1 MSLALNFERKCR
13 TCGTDI
19 LELTC
24 GIPIFGSGLQLDHK
38 ILRYLG
44 LNVSLHD
51 DLPKCLC
58 ATCFIKVESIDKFA
72 ILAKKT
78 EEAYLG
84 WFKCIRAN
92 LAKQYIP
99 LSAAHQRTTTTTM
112 ASTSAPGSSP
122 KLDYGMLKQAVSDQI
137 SVSCNSPSTAGELQM
152 IKLIKPEV
160 SIISYSDL
168 KLGLLIKDQ
177 ELLKLILKA
186 LKWAEHDH
194 KATFE
199 VLIQRLK
206 NTTFR
211 EILSNRN
218 LLNDSDLTQLLKSY
232 VGQEA
237 FNKFTTGTSSDINNL
252 MSSRAATIQPVF
264 QVHSASP
271 SVNTGIT
278 KKFKL
283 DDDSVTQ
290 MEVGVDPSLY
300 LDDEESQNRFKHE
313 RQRKP
318 ENVVTI
324 QLVPANLANKS
335 CNEKMI
341 PAILKCD
348 VRSHGSFLCTNCP
361 LTFNTNSD
369 LQQHIVTSHLISSK
383 KLCAEN
389 IGDKKVIKI
398 RVKKNKINAETVAPK
413 PPDGNIPQSI
423 PISIPP
429 TTTITVIPS
438 VTRPVESKSTE
449 PMSSN
454 VKDLEKPPKP
464 ERCDNPAGSMK
475 NLEKASTP
483 PKALNKPKKKP
494 ERKITIKLDQILS
507 KRTRS
512 QLNRRSKLTCTICK
526 RRHTTKSDLKAH
538 MESHTKSKG
547 KYTCEKCDRVFKTS
561 INLSRHRQ
569 YHAGESFSC
578 DRCRRV
584 YPTSSTLRAHKITHS
599 DARPHKCSICSK
611 TFKRSQDLKFHL
623 NQHTGARPYKCP
635 HCPKSFASSGNCFSH
650 RKRMHDIETS
660 ACTVKEKLDTRSSR
674 TFKNSTKP
682 I

>member
-24 GIPIFGSGLQLDHK
+24 GIPIFGSGLQLDQK

-92 LAKQYIP
+92 LVKQYSP
-99 LSAAHQRTTTTTM
+99 LSTIHSTTTNST
-112 ASTSAPGSSP
+112 APTSATASCSSKFDSSIHRP
-122 KLDYGMLKQAVSDQI
+122 TGDNQI
-137 SVSCNSPSTAGELQM
+137 SFGCNSPPTIGELQTL
-152 IKLIKPEV
+152 KLIKPEV

-186 LKWAEHDH
+186 LRWAEHDR
-194 KATFE
+194 KATFD

-218 LLNDSDLTQLLKSY
+218 LLSDSDLTQLLKSY
-232 VGQEA
+232 IGQEA
-237 FNKFTTGTSSDINNL
+237 FNKLTGATNTDINSL
-252 MSSRAATIQPVF
+252 MSSRAATIQPVIQVSSENLSISTASTTF
-264 QVHSASP
+264 Q
-271 SVNTGIT
+271 
-278 KKFKL
+278 L
-283 DDDSVTQ
+283 DDERVTR

-300 LDDEESQNRFKHE
+300 LDDEESQNKLKLE
-313 RQRKP
+313 QQRKS
-318 ENVVTI
+318 ESVVTI
-324 QLVPANLANKS
+324 QLVPANLPKKS
-335 CNEKMI
+335 CSEKMI
-341 PAILKCD
+341 PAILKYD
-348 VRSHGSFLCTNCP
+348 VRNNGNFPCKSCPSTFSSH
-361 LTFNTNSD
+361 SD
-369 LQQHIVTSHLISSK
+369 LQQHVLTSHLNNSK
-383 KLCAEN
+383 MVQPDDVKE
-389 IGDKKVIKI
+389 KKVIKI
-398 RVKKNKINAETVAPK
+398 RVKKNKIKAECLTPK
-413 PPDGNIPQSI
+413 PPDQNILASI

-429 TTTITVIPS
+429 TTTITVIPA
-438 VTRPVESKSTE
+438 VTKPVESKPIEAT
-449 PMSSN
+449 SS
-454 VKDLEKPPKP
+454 VTCKEILPKPCEIPIATTKVTIKEKP
-464 ERCDNPAGSMK
+464 AGKSQS
-475 NLEKASTP
+475 KAR
-483 PKALNKPKKKP
+483 KKS

-512 QLNRRSKLTCTICK
+512 QRDSGRRSKLMGAICK
-526 RRHTTKSDLKAH
+526 KRLKMKEDLKIQMNDH
-538 MESHTKSKG
+538 SKLKG
-547 KYTCEKCDRVFKTS
+547 TYTCDKCDRVFKTS

-569 YHAGESFSC
+569 FHAGERFSC

-584 YPTSSTLRAHKITHS
+584 YPTSSTLRTHKITHS
-599 DARPHKCSICSK
+599 DARPHRCTVCDK
-611 TFKRSQDLKFHL
+611 TFKRNQDLKFHL

-635 HCPKSFASSGNCFSH
+635 HCTKSFASSGNCFSH
-650 RKRMHDIETS
+650 RKRMHTS
-660 ACTVKEKLDTRSSR
+660 DTNTGVLAVPGKPETRSSR
-674 TFKNSTKP
+674 RILN
-682 I
+682 